1 MNFISIKPD
10 KVGKL
15 DMHIGFLRF
24 YRDKFLP
31 GFTGAEKKVD
41 IKNRTMNRC
50 SEKPFNEMFKLF
62 DHFFRPAFITHYE
75 KRADFSARKSA

>member
-31 GFTGAEKKVD
+31 GFTGAEKKWAS
-41 IKNRTMNRC
+41 KTGQ
-50 SEKPFNEMFKLF
+50 
-62 DHFFRPAFITHYE
+62 
-75 KRADFSARKSA
+75 